1 MRAVFLF
8 WVGSFVANAAPDV
21 IGFQKTVQPFLE
33 SYCLDCHDNETQEG
47 KLSLEGIRPTMT
59 EGALETWRLVQEQLQ
74 FADMPPAKKQQPEP
88 AERAAV
94 LAWIR
99 GELLKTQE
107 PGALAEEKLTQPQF
121 GNYVDHAALFGQ
133 RRSHVTPARPAPVA
147 AAPGD
152 LQRHHAA
159 PRRAHHRFGQWAEQ
173 K

>member
-1 MRAVFLF
+1 
-8 WVGSFVANAAPDV
+8 
-21 IGFQKTVQPFLE
+21 
-33 SYCLDCHDNETQEG
+33 
-47 KLSLEGIRPTMT
+47 MT

-133 RRSHVTPARPAPVA
+133 RRSHVTPALRACGDCARRFTTPPCRASASASPVW
-147 AAPGD
+147 PMG
-152 LQRHHAA
+152 
-159 PRRAHHRFGQWAEQ
+159 
-173 K
+173 

>member
-1 MRAVFLF
+1 
-8 WVGSFVANAAPDV
+8 
-21 IGFQKTVQPFLE
+21 
-33 SYCLDCHDNETQEG
+33 
-47 KLSLEGIRPTMT
+47 MT

-133 RRSHVTPARPAPVA
+133 RRSHAWHLHPRACGGCARRFTTPPCRASASASPVW
-147 AAPGD
+147 PMG
-152 LQRHHAA
+152 
-159 PRRAHHRFGQWAEQ
+159 
-173 K
+173 

>member
-33 SYCLDCHDNETQEG
+33 GYCLDCHDNETQEG

-59 EGALETWRLVQEQLQ
+59 EGVGDLAVGAGTIAVRRYAAGEEE
-74 FADMPPAKKQQPEP
+74 QPEP

-94 LAWIR
+94 LADR

-121 GNYVDHAALFGQ
+121 GNYVDHTALFEQ
-133 RRSHVTPARPAPVA
+133 RRSHVTPTSRLW

-159 PRRAHHRFGQWAEQ
+159 PQRAHHRFGQWAEQ